1 MTHPADNPGSSDE
14 ERFSNAFGFGENLDQ
29 PSNVE
34 AGHDEGGHLAGGN
47 LPAVDIRPLQAGS
60 AAVAATAP
68 STSLIEAVSVLR
80 EPLSSSAADTR
91 RLAQK
96 LAVHWFR
103 GDDVHPALSIISAE
117 RGEGRTTTAINLACV
132 YAQATVRTLLID
144 ADLHNPTVH
153 EVLQLD
159 TDAAEKGTP
168 IAVDGVPNL
177 SVLPASH
184 LSKGPQDRLVPSAL
198 GGLIDHLRSHF
209 DVIIVDTP
217 AAAVGEDYLFAGL
230 ATGGGLVVTR
240 EGQTK
245 VKAIAKVLN
254 SCEDAG
260 IKIVGGTML
269 ER

>member
-1 MTHPADNPGSSDE
+1 VDYPAEQGHEGTRRANDD
-14 ERFSNAFGFGENLDQ
+14 ATTAM
-29 PSNVE
+29 V
-34 AGHDEGGHLAGGN
+34 HDEVENDQASGGQSEPVN
-47 LPAVDIRPLQAGS
+47 LPSIESRFREPDVP
-60 AAVAATAP
+60 ATAP
-68 STSLIEAVSVLR
+68 STSLVEAVSVLR
-80 EPLSSSAADTR
+80 EPLSSAAADTR
-91 RLAQK
+91 RLAQR

-103 GDDVHPALSIISAE
+103 GDAVHPALSIISAE
-117 RGEGRTTTAINLACV
+117 RGEGRTNTAINLACV

-153 EVLQLD
+153 VRLGLD
-159 TDAAEKGTP
+159 PDAAEMGVP
-168 IAVDGVPNL
+168 IPIEGVPNL

-184 LSKGPQDRLVPSAL
+184 ISKGPHDRLVPSAL
-198 GGLIDHLRSHF
+198 GGLIEHLRSHF
-209 DVIIVDTP
+209 DVILVDTP

-230 ATGGGLVVTR
+230 ATGGGLIVTR

-245 VKAIAKVLN
+245 VTAIAKVLN

>member
-1 MTHPADNPGSSDE
+1 VDYPAEHSSAESGRNSEVPRSGHIAADPEQTINAEDTVADE
-14 ERFSNAFGFGENLDQ
+14 LVAPTL
-29 PSNVE
+29 PSIDSRYREPEV
-34 AGHDEGGHLAGGN
+34 
-47 LPAVDIRPLQAGS
+47 PS
-60 AAVAATAP
+60 SAP

-80 EPLSSSAADTR
+80 EPLSSGSADTR

-103 GDDVHPALSIISAE
+103 GDAVHPALSIISAE
-117 RGEGRTTTAINLACV
+117 RGEGRTSTAINLACV

-153 EVLQLD
+153 VQLGLD
-159 TDAAEKGTP
+159 PGVSEKGIP
-168 IAVDGVPNL
+168 ITVDGIANL

-184 LSKGPQDRLVPSAL
+184 ISKGPHDRLVPSAL
-198 GGLIDHLRSHF
+198 GDLIRHLRPHF
-209 DVIIVDTP
+209 DVILVDTP
-217 AAAVGEDYLFAGL
+217 AASVGEDYLFAGL

-269 ER
+269 EG

>member
-1 MTHPADNPGSSDE
+1 MDYPVEHSGSDNEGSSGDLRFGSSAPKDHEAKVPSDSAVEESETANLPSIESRYREPGSPTS
-14 ERFSNAFGFGENLDQ
+14 
-29 PSNVE
+29 
-34 AGHDEGGHLAGGN
+34 
-47 LPAVDIRPLQAGS
+47 
-60 AAVAATAP
+60 TP
-68 STSLIEAVSVLR
+68 STSLIEAISVLR
-80 EPLSSSAADTR
+80 EPLSSGSADTR

-117 RGEGRTTTAINLACV
+117 RGEGRTSTAINLACV

-144 ADLHNPTVH
+144 ADLHNPTIHV
-153 EVLQLD
+153 QLGLEL
-159 TDAAEKGTP
+159 DAFEKGVP
-168 IAVDGVPNL
+168 IPVEGVANL

-184 LSKGPQDRLVPSAL
+184 ISKGPQDRLVPSAL
-198 GGLIDHLRSHF
+198 GGLIEHLRAQF
-209 DVIIVDTP
+209 DVILVDTP

-269 ER
+269 ES

>member
-1 MTHPADNPGSSDE
+1 MDYPAEHGREGNSRATDDDTTADKQGGIGNDQAYDAQPEAVTLPSIDSRYRE
-14 ERFSNAFGFGENLDQ
+14 LDA
-29 PSNVE
+29 P
-34 AGHDEGGHLAGGN
+34 
-47 LPAVDIRPLQAGS
+47 
-60 AAVAATAP
+60 ATAP
-68 STSLIEAVSVLR
+68 STSLVEAVSVLR
-80 EPLSSSAADTR
+80 EPLSSAAADTR
-91 RLAQK
+91 RLAQR

-103 GDDVHPALSIISAE
+103 GDAVHPALSIISAE
-117 RGEGRTTTAINLACV
+117 RGEGRTSTAINLACV

-153 EVLQLD
+153 VQLGLD
-159 TDAAEKGTP
+159 PDASDKGVP
-168 IAVDGVPNL
+168 IPVEGVPNL

-184 LSKGPQDRLVPSAL
+184 ISKGPHDRLVPSAL
-198 GGLIDHLRSHF
+198 GGLIEHLRSHF
-209 DVIIVDTP
+209 DVILVDTP